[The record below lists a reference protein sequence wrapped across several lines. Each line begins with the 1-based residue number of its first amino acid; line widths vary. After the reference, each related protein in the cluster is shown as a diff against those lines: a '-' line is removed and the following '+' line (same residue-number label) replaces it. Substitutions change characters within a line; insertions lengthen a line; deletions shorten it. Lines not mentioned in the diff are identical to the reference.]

1 YQAMGRRL
9 AERGALSSR
18 DHVFFAAKTEIYDHL
33 AGKLPA
39 ERLKAR
45 ADWRR
50 AWWNRMKGFE
60 PAAFLKGNLPYQPDR
75 PARELGEGDLG
86 GVGGAPGIAEGP
98 VRLIRTLAELGS
110 VEEGEILS
118 HATVLGREYGL
129 PVVIGA
135 AGAAAAFREG
145 DRVEING
152 TTGIVRR
159 VTTSGE
165 AETRSVECVEA

>member
-1 YQAMGRRL
+1 
-9 AERGALSSR
+9 
-18 DHVFFAAKTEIYDHL
+18 
-33 AGKLPA
+33 
-39 ERLKAR
+39 
-45 ADWRR
+45 
-50 AWWNRMKGFE
+50 
-60 PAAFLKGNLPYQPDR
+60 
-75 PARELGEGDLG
+75 
-86 GVGGAPGIAEGP
+86 

-110 VEEGEILS
+110 VEEGDILVTHAIDPAWTPVFGIIAGVISEEGGILS

-145 DRVEING
+145 DRVEVNG

>member
-1 YQAMGRRL
+1 
-9 AERGALSSR
+9 
-18 DHVFFAAKTEIYDHL
+18 
-33 AGKLPA
+33 
-39 ERLKAR
+39 
-45 ADWRR
+45 
-50 AWWNRMKGFE
+50 
-60 PAAFLKGNLPYQPDR
+60 
-75 PARELGEGDLG
+75 LGEGDLG

-110 VEEGEILS
+110 VEEGDILVTHAIDPAWTPVFGIIAGVISEEGGILS

-145 DRVEING
+145 DRVEVNG